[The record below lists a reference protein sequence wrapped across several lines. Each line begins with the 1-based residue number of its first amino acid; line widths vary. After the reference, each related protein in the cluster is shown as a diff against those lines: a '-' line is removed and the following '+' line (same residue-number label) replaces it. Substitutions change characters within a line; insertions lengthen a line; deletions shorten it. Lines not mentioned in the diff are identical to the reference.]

1 MDTRKQQYKVTNTKV
16 ELQNEF
22 EQDSIIDHVE
32 TDTMLMHTSSQ
43 ETMTMGLN
51 SQKDQWTEMEQS
63 IQAINPVRVQGIDVD
78 DGDMISVSTMGIDY
92 GDDSEIEEKMFK
104 KVPHLA
110 EEVISKLEEELYRHD
125 MAIKQLAQ
133 NLNIDVLWVQKY
145 MNDHH
150 ETVTSNNRKRRK
162 SGYNVFQATEWWP
175 NHKEE
180 FNSSFGAE
188 SNRACAIAWKSLLE
202 SDKQKYEEM
211 AALDNEKMKE
221 VQLKYIE
228 NSRKRHTQVQ
238 SDINNIKTTIRC
250 MEKKCG
256 VEVAMFVAPN
266 RSDDSFSSRFI
277 GSSGGEAFFSA
288 SPEMCPLLDKFE
300 IYTKNRYLEQ
310 TGQIVIPPAK
320 RVKREPSITN
330 STSKSQRSSNESP
343 HSPIAVSSTHRN
355 INSADVKA
363 RVRAILRARYNSALG
378 TEGLIIPYK
387 KWKDHQGEIEV
398 IGWPEDVPFDD
409 FG

>member
-1 MDTRKQQYKVTNTKV
+1 MDNRKQQYKVTKTNV
-16 ELQNEF
+16 ELRNEF
-22 EQDSIIDHVE
+22 EQDSIINHVE
-32 TDTMLMHTSSQ
+32 TDTMLMHTKITQ
-43 ETMTMGLN
+43 EM
-51 SQKDQWTEMEQS
+51 
-63 IQAINPVRVQGIDVD
+63 NPIGVQGVD
-78 DGDMISVSTMGIDY
+78 DGDLISVSTMGIDY
-92 GDDSEIEEKMFK
+92 GDDFEMEDKMIK
-104 KVPHLA
+104 KVPDRYAHLT

-145 MNDHH
+145 MKDHH
-150 ETVTSNNRKRRK
+150 ETVTSNSRKRRK

-211 AALDNEKMKE
+211 ASLDNEKMKE

-228 NSRKRHTQVQ
+228 NSRKRNTQVQ
-238 SDINNIKTTIRC
+238 SDINNIKTT
-250 MEKKCG
+250 CG
-256 VEVAMFVAPN
+256 VEVAMFVVPN
-266 RSDDSFSSRFI
+266 RSDDSFTSRFI
-277 GSSGGEAFFSA
+277 GTSGGEAFFSA

-300 IYTKNRYLEQ
+300 IYTKNRYL
-310 TGQIVIPPAK
+310 VIPPAK

-330 STSKSQRSSNESP
+330 STSKSPRSSNESP

-363 RVRAILRARYNSALG
+363 RVRAILRARYNNALG

-409 FG
+409 FGVLKEKRR